1 MEELNGWQGKFDV
14 FIKKENEWIHDKTIN
29 NTITDNGLNFFRDC
43 LRGVITDA
51 QLKYIA
57 VGTSSTTVTTSDTQL
72 GNEVF
77 RKQIYSRSAG
87 TTGQCISIG
96 ILEDTEANYSIAE
109 IGVFA
114 GTTASAIANSGIM
127 VSRVLYSRVKS
138 NLESIQIQR
147 TDTIGRL

>member
-14 FIKKENEWIHDKTIN
+14 FIKQDDEWIHDKTIN

-43 LRGVITDA
+43 LRGTVTDA

-57 VGTSSTTVTTSDTQL
+57 VGTSSTAVSTTDSQL

-77 RKQIYSRSAG
+77 RKAIYSRTAG

-109 IGVFA
+109 IGIFA
-114 GTTASAIANSGIM
+114 GTTASATANSGIM

-138 NLESIQIQR
+138 SLESIQIQR

>member
-1 MEELNGWQGKFDV
+1 MEESNGWKGQFDV
-14 FIKKENEWIHDKTIN
+14 FIKQNDQWIHDKTIN
-29 NTITDNGLNFFRDC
+29 NTITDNGLNFFRDA
-43 LRGVITDA
+43 LRGIVTDA

-57 VGTSSTTVTTSDTQL
+57 VGTSSTAVTTSDSQL

-77 RKQIYSRSAG
+77 RKQIFSRTAG
-87 TTGQCISIG
+87 TTGQCISIA

-127 VSRVLYSRVKS
+127 VSRVLYSRVKT

-147 TDTIGRL
+147 TDTIGRA